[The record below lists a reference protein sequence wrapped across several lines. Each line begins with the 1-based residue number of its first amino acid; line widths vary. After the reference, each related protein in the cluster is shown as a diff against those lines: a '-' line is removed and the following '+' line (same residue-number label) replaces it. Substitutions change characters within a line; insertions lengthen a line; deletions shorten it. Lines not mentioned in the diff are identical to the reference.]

1 MLNMLKTF
9 FKLIWVLVKYPLY
22 LILSVLALWLLV
34 VAVNIILDLS
44 EGKRLKRGQHKT
56 PKTSG
61 LLRQVFIE
69 APRAY
74 VKDLFDT
81 DPDFFKYQ
89 GLVIYTGRQG
99 QGKTV
104 SMVRDMMVMQEEYPL
119 CKCITNLAYKY
130 EDCALTDWRQL
141 IDYKNGIYGVIVGMD
156 EIQNWF
162 SSKQS
167 KDFPP
172 EMFEVVTQNRKNR
185 RIIMA
190 TTQNFYQA
198 AKDIRAQCSE
208 VRKCLTFFG
217 VFTVIHAVRPV
228 LDSNGDVKVWKHVRF
243 YSFVHTRDIRE
254 AYDTYKVIESLA
266 RSGFKDRALSSA
278 SDTNIYIV
286 DKKGKKRAAQ

>member
-1 MLNMLKTF
+1 MIKVF
-9 FKLIWVLVKYPLY
+9 FNLIWVIFKYPVY
-22 LILSVLALWLLV
+22 LILILSGLWITMV
-34 VAVNIILDLS
+34 VTNFIMEYV
-44 EGKRLKRGQHKT
+44 EGNKLKRGHHKN
-56 PKTSG
+56 PEKVG
-61 LLRQVFIE
+61 LLRQLFLD

-74 VKDLFDT
+74 VKDMFDT
-81 DPDFFKYQ
+81 DPDFFRPQ
-89 GLVIYTGRQG
+89 GLVIYTGAQG
-99 QGKTV
+99 HGKTI
-104 SMVRDMMVMQEEYPL
+104 SMVYDMMRMQREYPL

-130 EDCALTDWRQL
+130 EDDALTDWHQL

-185 RIIMA
+185 RIIVA

-198 AKDIRAQCSE
+198 AKDVRAQCSE

-217 VFTVIHAVRPV
+217 VWTIVHAVRPIM
-228 LDSNGDVKVWKHVRF
+228 DASGDVKEWKHVRF
-243 YSFVHTRDIRE
+243 YSFVHSKEVRE

-266 RSGFKDRALSSA
+266 KSGFKERNNV
-278 SDTNIYIV
+278 TNTSIYV
-286 DKKGKKRAAQ
+286 VNNDGRKRANK

>member
-1 MLNMLKTF
+1 MVKTF
-9 FKLIWVLVKYPLY
+9 LKLIWVLIKYPLY
-22 LILSVLALWLLV
+22 IILGLFSVWLV
-34 VAVNIILDLS
+34 VVATNVVLDLS
-44 EGKRLKRGQHKT
+44 EGKRLRRGQHK
-56 PKTSG
+56 PPVKVG
-61 LLRQVFIE
+61 LLRQLFID

-74 VKDLFDT
+74 VKDMFDT

-104 SMVRDMMVMQEEYPL
+104 SMIRDIMQMQYEYPR

-130 EDCALTDWRQL
+130 EDDALTDWRQL
-141 IDYKNGIYGVIVGMD
+141 IEYKNGIYGVIVGMD

-185 RIIMA
+185 RIIVA
-190 TTQNFYQA
+190 TTQNFYQP
-198 AKDIRAQCSE
+198 AKDVRAQCSE
-208 VRKCLTFFG
+208 VRKCCTFFG
-217 VFTVIHAVRPV
+217 VFTVVHAVRPIM
-228 LDSNGDVKVWKHVRF
+228 DSNGDVKEWKHIRF
-243 YSFVHTRDIRE
+243 YSFVHTPEIRE

-266 RSGFKDRALSSA
+266 KSGFKERVPSGG
-278 SDTNIYIV
+278 DTNIYIV
-286 DKKGKKRAAQ
+286 DSKGKKRAGK

>member
-1 MLNMLKTF
+1 MIITF
-9 FKLIWVLVKYPLY
+9 LKLIWVLVKYPLY
-22 LILSVLALWLLV
+22 IILGLFSVWMVV
-34 VAVNIILDLS
+34 VATNVVLDLF
-44 EGKRLKRGQHKT
+44 EGKRLRRGQHK
-56 PKTSG
+56 PPVKVG
-61 LLRQVFIE
+61 LLRQLFID

-74 VKDLFDT
+74 VKDIFDT

-104 SMVRDMMVMQEEYPL
+104 SMIRDIMQMQYEYPR

-130 EDCALTDWRQL
+130 EDDALTDWRQL
-141 IDYKNGIYGVIVGMD
+141 IEYKNGIYGVIVGMD

-185 RIIMA
+185 RIIVA
-190 TTQNFYQA
+190 TTQNFYQP
-198 AKDIRAQCSE
+198 AKDVRAQCSE
-208 VRKCLTFFG
+208 VRKCCTFFG
-217 VFTVIHAVRPV
+217 VFTVVHAVRPIM
-228 LDSNGDVKVWKHVRF
+228 DSNGDVQDWKHIRF
-243 YSFVHTRDIRE
+243 YSFVHTPEIRE

-266 RSGFKDRALSSA
+266 KSGFKERVPSGG
-278 SDTNIYIV
+278 DTNIYIV
-286 DKKGKKRAAQ
+286 DSKGKKRAEK

>member
-1 MLNMLKTF
+1 MVKTIFRTF
-9 FKLIWVLVKYPLY
+9 FMILRYPLY
-22 LILSVLALWLLV
+22 VFIFLFAMWG
-34 VAVNIILDLS
+34 VAVFTDIVLNYID
-44 EGKRLKRGQHKT
+44 GKKLKRGYHKQ
-56 PKTSG
+56 PKKAG
-61 LLRQVFIE
+61 IIYRIFIE

-74 VKDLFDT
+74 VRDLFNT

-104 SMVRDMMVMQEEYPL
+104 SMIRDAMLMQEEYPL

-130 EDCALTDWRQL
+130 EDTALTDWHQL
-141 IDYKNGIYGVIVGMD
+141 IDYKNGIYGVIVCMD

-185 RIIMA
+185 RIILA
-190 TTQNFYQA
+190 TTQNFYQP
-198 AKDIRAQCSE
+198 AKDVRAQCSE
-208 VRKCLTFFG
+208 VRKCFTLFG
-217 VFTVIHAVRPV
+217 VFTIVHAVRPV
-228 LDSNGDVKVWKHVRF
+228 LDSNGDVKEWKHVRF
-243 YSFVHTRDIRE
+243 YSFVHSPKIRE

-266 RSGFKDRALSSA
+266 KSGFKERSVSVV
-278 SDTNIYIV
+278 DTNIYV
-286 DKKGKKRAAQ
+286 VESDKKRKRK